1 MSSYHGWSLSLTLA
15 EKAVRLD
22 WLQPTV
28 RCGCERHAIISVVPE
43 AFSRQ
48 SSVCH
53 RVKKKIDL
61 DICRGLHGLGEC
73 GFASAPARSL
83 DRGARCF
90 VRRFMLGLDEAA
102 AFLENR

>member
-1 MSSYHGWSLSLTLA
+1 MRH
-15 EKAVRLD
+15 
-22 WLQPTV
+22 
-28 RCGCERHAIISVVPE
+28 GCERHTIISVVPE

-53 RVKKKIDL
+53 RIKNKQIDL
-61 DICRGLHGLGEC
+61 DICRGLHGLGEY
-73 GFASAPARSL
+73 GFASAPARSW

-102 AFLENR
+102 AFLEDR